1 MGGFPPS
8 QRISSSIHP
17 ESAALLLMLLPIH
30 FGCHGRCPNAF
41 PRVPLPFGGLFCP
54 AGPDPGRTG
63 ALCSDALV
71 CLEARCEQT
80 AAAPHLSFTTHWFLL
95 RVELLWALN
104 EGTLHS
110 SFLLYLFPQA
120 EEEVQMGS
128 SLFHASCGRP
138 VRRLQAALVRYICF

>member
-1 MGGFPPS
+1 M
-8 QRISSSIHP
+8 QQ
-17 ESAALLLMLLPIH
+17 LLMDGGVSSVTADELLGLLSGDPSRICSGVVDVASYT
-30 FGCHGRCPNAF
+30 FWCPNAF

-54 AGPDPGRTG
+54 AGPDPGWTG

-80 AAAPHLSFTTHWFLL
+80 AAAPHLSFTIHWFLL
-95 RVELLWALN
+95 QVELLWALN

-128 SLFHASCGRP
+128 SLFHASCRK
-138 VRRLQAALVRYICF
+138 